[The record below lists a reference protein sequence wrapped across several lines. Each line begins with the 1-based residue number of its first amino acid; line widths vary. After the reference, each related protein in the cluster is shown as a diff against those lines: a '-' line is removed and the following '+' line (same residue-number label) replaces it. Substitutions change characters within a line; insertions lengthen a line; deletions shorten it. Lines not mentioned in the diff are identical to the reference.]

1 MKKITGFAK
10 INTGEGARI
19 SYTYSE
25 IDENGV
31 MISQNN
37 KGSFVVV
44 NDEISQ
50 HLNAV
55 EAYIKESFLS
65 E

>member
-10 INTGEGARI
+10 LNTGEGVRI

-31 MISQNN
+31 MLSQNN

-44 NDEISQ
+44 NDEILQ

-55 EAYIKESFLS
+55 EEYIKEFFLR

>member
-1 MKKITGFAK
+1 MKKLTSFTK
-10 INTGEGARI
+10 LNTGEGARI

-25 IDENGV
+25 IDANGV

-37 KGSFVVV
+37 KGSFVVM
-44 NDEISQ
+44 DEAMLE

-55 EAYIKESFLS
+55 ETFIQEMFLNN
-65 E
+65 